1 MKKVLLG
8 TTALVAAG
16 AFAGIGAAQ
25 AQDMMVGM
33 QPLEL
38 GGYYTIA
45 MVSLDTDGAKN
56 DRGHGFQQN
65 IELEGRGSVELDNG
79 ITAGVRIRIN
89 ANNGGGMHDHGASLV
104 ATRRNADDSADELDV
119 PEGTAA
125 NAVGGLNDHTHGAG
139 KKAGGDLD
147 NISEAEV
154 FFTGSFGGLHIG
166 MIEAASQQMTI
177 WAPGGNVPIGGVKS
191 AWFGNS
197 LAGWTTGAFMDEDS
211 TKIVYFTPSF
221 NGISIGVSYAPED
234 TNHSYAGSSTDDGGQ
249 SEQITAAIGYSTAVM
264 GGSVSGMVGY
274 ETYST
279 ESSGGVA
286 CDAATMSCDP
296 TAMRYGLSVSVD
308 NISIGGAI
316 NDQDGTGNKRMGM
329 PNEDRTMT
337 DVGVSWSEGPLGL
350 GLQHATDDKNDYDE
364 TAFMVNYNLGGG
376 VDIGL
381 KLGSG
386 SSDDKKGMSQD
397 FTQILLGTMFNF

>member
-33 QPLEL
+33 QPLEV

-45 MVSLDTDGAKN
+45 AVSTSDDNPMTANNRSLGID
-56 DRGHGFQQN
+56 QN
-65 IELEGRGSVELDNG
+65 IELEGRGSVVLDNG
-79 ITAGVRIRIN
+79 ITAGVRIRISG
-89 ANNGGGMHDHGASLV
+89 NNGGRMHGHTSGMPVDTNDDQEGIQQGDE
-104 ATRRNADDSADELDV
+104 NA
-119 PEGTAA
+119 
-125 NAVGGLNDHTHGAG
+125 HTHSAG
-139 KKAGGDLD
+139 GMAGGDDD

-154 FFTGSFGGLHIG
+154 YFTGSFGELHIG

-191 AWFGNS
+191 AWFGKS

-211 TKIVYFTPSF
+211 TKIVYFSPTL
-221 NGISIGVSYAPED
+221 NGISLGVSYAPEN
-234 TNHSYAGSSTDDGGQ
+234 TNHSYASRADNDGGQ
-249 SEQITAAIGYSTAVM
+249 SEQITAALGYSTAVM
-264 GGSVSGMVGY
+264 GASVSAMVGY

-279 ESSGGVA
+279 ESNKDGMA
-286 CDAATMSCDP
+286 CMGDPCDP
-296 TAMRYGLSVSVD
+296 SAMRYGLTVGID
-308 NISIGGAI
+308 QIAIGGAV
-316 NDQDGTGNKRMGM
+316 NDQEGTGNKRMGK

-337 DVGVSWSEGPLGL
+337 DIGISWSEGPLGL
-350 GLQHATDDKNDYDE
+350 GLQHATDDLADYNE

-376 VDIGL
+376 VDVGV
-381 KLGSG
+381 KAGSG
-386 SSDDKKGMSQD
+386 ESGGND
-397 FTQILLGTMFNF
+397 FTQLLLGTMFNF

>member
-33 QPLEL
+33 QPLEV

-45 MVSLDTDGAKN
+45 AVSTSDDNPKTANNRSLGID
-56 DRGHGFQQN
+56 QN
-65 IELEGRGSVELDNG
+65 IELEGRGSVVLDNG
-79 ITAGVRIRIN
+79 ITAGVRIRISG
-89 ANNGGGMHDHGASLV
+89 NNGGRDHVHDSDPDEDPDRLGAHTAEGEGDGENNDGVHDHRIA
-104 ATRRNADDSADELDV
+104 
-119 PEGTAA
+119 EG
-125 NAVGGLNDHTHGAG
+125 G
-139 KKAGGDLD
+139 GGDDD

-154 FFTGSFGGLHIG
+154 YFTGSFGGLHIG

-191 AWFGNS
+191 AWFGKS

-211 TKIVYFTPSF
+211 TKIVYFSPTL
-221 NGISIGVSYAPED
+221 NGISLGVSYAPED
-234 TNHSYAGSSTDDGGQ
+234 TNHSYASRGDADGHDKQ
-249 SEQITAAIGYSTAVM
+249 SEQITAALGYTTAVM
-264 GGSVSGMVGY
+264 GASVSAMVGY

-279 ESSGGVA
+279 EAKVTGEGDDAMTMA
-286 CDAATMSCDP
+286 CMGDPCDP
-296 TAMRYGLSVSVD
+296 SAMRYGLTVGID
-308 NISIGGAI
+308 NISIGGAV
-316 NDQDGTGNKRMGM
+316 NDQEGTGNKRMGK

-337 DVGVSWSEGPLGL
+337 DIGIGWSEGPLGL
-350 GLQHATDDKNDYDE
+350 GLQHATDDKADYSE

-376 VDIGL
+376 VDVGV
-381 KLGSG
+381 KAGSG
-386 SSDDKKGMSQD
+386 ESGGHD
-397 FTQILLGTMFNF
+397 FTQLLLGTMFNF

>member
-33 QPLEL
+33 QPLEV

-45 MVSLDTDGAKN
+45 AVSTSDDDPETANNRSLGID
-56 DRGHGFQQN
+56 QN
-65 IELEGRGSVELDNG
+65 IELEGRGSVVLDNG

-89 ANNGGGMHDHGASLV
+89 GNNGDRMHAHGASGMPV
-104 ATRRNADDSADELDV
+104 DENPAQEGPDVTLD
-119 PEGTAA
+119 T
-125 NAVGGLNDHTHGAG
+125 HTHGAG
-139 KKAGGDLD
+139 DMAGGDDD

-154 FFTGSFGGLHIG
+154 YFTGSFGGLHIG

-191 AWFGNS
+191 AWFGKS

-211 TKIVYFTPSF
+211 TKIVYFSPTL
-221 NGISIGVSYAPED
+221 NGISLGVSYAPED
-234 TNHSYAGSSTDDGGQ
+234 TNHSYASRADNDGGP
-249 SEQITAAIGYSTAVM
+249 SEQITAALGYSTTVM
-264 GGSVSGMVGY
+264 GGSVSAMVGY

-279 ESSGGVA
+279 ESDMDGMA
-286 CDAATMSCDP
+286 CMGDMCDP
-296 TAMRYGLSVSVD
+296 SAMRYGLTVGID
-308 NISIGGAI
+308 NIAIGGAV
-316 NDQDGTGNKRMGM
+316 NDQEGTDGGD
-329 PNEDRTMT
+329 DRTMT
-337 DVGVSWSEGPLGL
+337 DIGISWSEGPLGL
-350 GLQHATDDKNDYDE
+350 GLQHATDDKADYNE

-376 VDIGL
+376 VDVGV
-381 KLGSG
+381 KAGSG
-386 SSDDKKGMSQD
+386 ESGGHD
-397 FTQILLGTMFNF
+397 FTQLLLGTMFNF

>member
-33 QPLEL
+33 QPLEV

-45 MVSLDTDGAKN
+45 AVSTSDDNPMTANNRSLGID
-56 DRGHGFQQN
+56 QN
-65 IELEGRGSVELDNG
+65 IELEGRGSVVLDNG

-89 ANNGGGMHDHGASLV
+89 GNNGDRMHAHGMSGMPV
-104 ATRRNADDSADELDV
+104 DENPDQEGPDVTLD
-119 PEGTAA
+119 T
-125 NAVGGLNDHTHGAG
+125 HTHGAG
-139 KKAGGDLD
+139 DMAGGDDD

-154 FFTGSFGGLHIG
+154 YFTGSFGGLHIG

-197 LAGWTTGAFMDEDS
+197 LNGWTTGAFMDEDS
-211 TKIVYFTPSF
+211 TKIVYFSPTL
-221 NGISIGVSYAPED
+221 NGISLGVSYAPED
-234 TNHSYAGSSTDDGGQ
+234 TNHSYASRGDADGHDKQ
-249 SEQITAAIGYSTAVM
+249 SEQITAALGYSTAVM
-264 GGSVSGMVGY
+264 GASVSAMVGY

-279 ESSGGVA
+279 ESDMDGMA
-286 CDAATMSCDP
+286 CMGDMCDP
-296 TAMRYGLSVSVD
+296 SAMRYGLTVGIDQIAV
-308 NISIGGAI
+308 GGAV
-316 NDQDGTGNKRMGM
+316 NDQEGTDGGD
-329 PNEDRTMT
+329 DRTMT
-337 DVGVSWSEGPLGL
+337 DIGIGWSEGPLGL
-350 GLQHATDDKNDYDE
+350 GLQHATDDKNDYNE

-376 VDIGL
+376 VDVGV
-381 KLGSG
+381 KAGSG
-386 SSDDKKGMSQD
+386 ESGGHD
-397 FTQILLGTMFNF
+397 FTQLLLGTMFNF